1 MKYLPV
7 EGGGANS
14 FLCVCGCPP
23 KHEFLNTQHTLHSG
37 NQRKST
43 AFKIKAQKKSG
54 NFVISRYQHKKKT
67 TGVAIQ
73 IVSLLVTAEFDMIG

>member
-7 EGGGANS
+7 EGEELIAP
-14 FLCVCGCPP
+14 LCMRLSP